1 MYIKCISRCIKTYI
15 NVLNFLFKFLILSRL
30 KLNFEVQFIIGK
42 CWYRNNTN
50 SLCSFRHYPKTINNI
65 NNLAHL
71 FDAMKYQ
78 YNLTK
83 KAWFKANRFHQ
94 PYSFLMQ

>member
-1 MYIKCISRCIKTYI
+1 MYSQCISRCIKTYI
-15 NVLNFLFKFLILSRL
+15 NVLNFLFKFLILHH
-30 KLNFEVQFIIGK
+30 
-42 CWYRNNTN
+42 WANNTN